1 MRNLAWIAVLIIF
14 SLAACSGRE
23 ENVPA
28 SSAPTD
34 EEQAVSLLGESLY
47 PSPPAAEMVQKYKKA
62 KAEYEMN
69 PDDPDTLIW
78 YGRRTAYLGKY
89 KDAIKIYTQGIEKF
103 PQDARI
109 YRHRGHRYISTRKF
123 DRAIEDFEHAARL
136 AEGKED
142 EIEPDGIPN
151 ARNIPVSTLQGNI
164 WYHLGLAY
172 YLKNDMRNALRA
184 YRKSIHVSQN
194 SDMLAATTH
203 WLYMT
208 LRRLKRD
215 EQARQ
220 SLEPIHAEMEII
232 ENMAYHQLCL
242 FYKGEIPAESLMGGD
257 QFTAIMNDA
266 TAYGLGN
273 WYFYNGDREKA
284 KEIFR
289 SLLKKKSWAS
299 FGYIAAEADFAREFK
314 E

>member
-28 SSAPTD
+28 PSAPTD
-34 EEQAVSLLGESLY
+34 
-47 PSPPAAEMVQKYKKA
+47 
-62 KAEYEMN
+62 
-69 PDDPDTLIW
+69 
-78 YGRRTAYLGKY
+78 
-89 KDAIKIYTQGIEKF
+89 
-103 PQDARI
+103 
-109 YRHRGHRYISTRKF
+109 
-123 DRAIEDFEHAARL
+123 
-136 AEGKED
+136 
-142 EIEPDGIPN
+142 
-151 ARNIPVSTLQGNI
+151 
-164 WYHLGLAY
+164 
-172 YLKNDMRNALRA
+172 
-184 YRKSIHVSQN
+184 
-194 SDMLAATTH
+194 
-203 WLYMT
+203 
-208 LRRLKRD
+208 D

-242 FYKGEIPAESLMGGD
+242 FYKGKIPEESIMGGD

-284 KEIFR
+284 REIFR